1 MPKEERQNELTYLL
15 PFHLGAMVVLTMGS
29 QRVSLSKYLMQ
40 IPITRLNRMGEF
52 GFYKVAPNSGIK

>member
-1 MPKEERQNELTYLL
+1 
-15 PFHLGAMVVLTMGS
+15 MVVLTMGS

-40 IPITRLNRMGEF
+40 IPITRLNRMGRF